1 MSLGWRSETRLSA
14 RSRAATL
21 TVACDNR
28 AAIVQVLLLLGLGLL
43 TGLVRCFVDLSLGVP
58 GHSIV
63 LIMVPVAFGVAATRR
78 RGAGTVTS
86 ASALATVAAV
96 GCLPVRVSM
105 GVGAIV
111 SLFAAGPALDI
122 WLSTLHRRHVYTACV
137 AAGVSANLVA
147 LCAKIGLRTAGLYPG
162 IQAAAFFDLW
172 LHRAT
177 ITYPLCGAVAGLLA
191 AAVCFSMRDRTDQAP
206 DAARAVDAE

>member
-1 MSLGWRSETRLSA
+1 MASA
-14 RSRAATL
+14 CDSRAA
-21 TVACDNR
+21 
-28 AAIVQVLLLLGLGLL
+28 ISEVLFLLGLGLL
-43 TGLVRCFVDLSLGVP
+43 AGLVRCYADLRLGVP

-63 LIMVPVAFGVAATRR
+63 LIMLPVAVGVAATRR

-96 GCLPVRVSM
+96 SCFPVKVSI
-105 GVGAIV
+105 GLGAVV

-122 WLSTLHRRHVYTACV
+122 WLSVLRRRRSVYTACV
-137 AAGVSANLVA
+137 LAGVSANLVA
-147 LCAKIGLRTAGLYPG
+147 LCAKIGVRTVGLYPG

-172 LHRAT
+172 IHRAT

-191 AAVCFSMRDRTDQAP
+191 AAVCFTMRDEMGE
-206 DAARAVDAE
+206 AADGG